1 MITLQ
6 NVSFSYSGEHGTGD
20 GVSEIDLTIK
30 DGEFIVLCGESGCG
44 KTTVT
49 RLINGLAPHF
59 YEGEMSGSVM
69 IGDVC
74 VNTEN
79 LSDIA
84 ALTGSV
90 FQNPK
95 SQFFN
100 LDTTGELVFG
110 CENLGIPR
118 EQIQQRL
125 EKTKRDLQLDN
136 LMDRDIF
143 ELSGGEKQQIAC
155 ASCYT
160 ADPRVFVLDEPSS
173 NLDKRAIQRLH
184 RMLVKIKA
192 AGKTVIIAEHRLY
205 YLMDVA
211 DRFIYMRSGK
221 IERIFTRDEMKALT
235 ESDLTALG
243 LRLTDMQ
250 SLAVLARKED
260 AARETPVK
268 CSTPK
273 TAAKDGAPITDTEL
287 SGEQPVKNNA
297 SSESQLVSKP
307 ALEALDITCGYGS
320 TRVLDIERLAL
331 PEHSI
336 VALIGDNGSGKSTF
350 AQALAGL
357 IPSNGSI
364 AVGGAYLT
372 AEERSKRSFMVM
384 QDVNR
389 QLFADSV
396 LEEVMMNTGASAADA
411 EAVLARLGILELKDR
426 HPASLSGGQKQRT
439 AIASAL
445 CAKKDLLIFDEP
457 TSGLDRRG
465 MERFGSLLRELQTSA
480 ALSLVITHDPELI
493 MSCCTHILHIENG
506 RVLAFYPLNKAGI
519 ERVSSYFLQE
529 SDENTSRK
537 RDKQSSI
544 SKILQYAGAHRRTI
558 YKAALCMT
566 LGAAAS
572 IIPYLLVYTILEQV
586 LNGSVPTLAGSGKML
601 AGILLAEIVYAVFYM
616 YGFQLSHR
624 AAYNTLENIRRFLQ
638 ENLERKPL
646 GKVREMGSGA
656 IKKLFTD
663 DIESIELLLAHMIP
677 EGIANLTVAVFALV
691 TILVIDWQL
700 ALLTC
705 VVIALGIS
713 ISGQMYRVGVEQMGS
728 YFAAAKR
735 LNNTIIEY
743 VNGMEV
749 VRVFNRQDE
758 FGERFASSVT
768 AYRDFALSWYK
779 VSFPWM
785 ALYGSLFSN
794 ILLYSLPF
802 GTLLI
807 LLGQLTLARYI
818 LAICLSF
825 GIAPLLLRCM
835 SFIGAVPQAS
845 YKIQALEKAFDS
857 CGGVNTPTLCVVTK
871 GIKPDCNHLMRT
883 THPDDCVGVVDYP
896 ELKTGTAPFSGTGH
910 DIEFRNVR
918 FAYKDLEV
926 LKDVSFTA
934 QERQMTALVGASG
947 SGKSTAAKLLVHY
960 YDVSGGEVLIGGQN
974 IREMSLEALNE
985 QIAYVSQDVFLF
997 NKSIADNIRI
1007 GKKGATDEEIIAAA
1021 KKTQADEFIRELP
1034 DGYATLAGEAGSKL
1048 SGGQRQRIAFA
1059 RAILKDAPIVIL
1071 DEATAFIDP
1080 ENEQKMNQAIFEI
1093 VRDKTVI
1100 VIAHKM
1106 KSIMNANRIIVL
1118 KDGRIAASGCHAELI
1133 KNCPEYQNLWR
1144 ISEETADWTVR
1155 GKEKKTL

>member
-1 MITLQ
+1 MINFK

-20 GVSEIDLTIK
+20 GVSGIDLTIK
-30 DGEFIVLCGESGCG
+30 DGEFVVLCGESGCG

-59 YEGEMSGSVM
+59 YEGEISGSVM

-79 LSDIA
+79 LSDVA

-192 AGKTVIIAEHRLY
+192 AGKTVVIAEHRLY

-221 IERIFTRDEMKALT
+221 IERIFTRDEMKALS

-260 AARETPVK
+260 AAREMPVK
-268 CSTPK
+268 GSTPPK
-273 TAAKDGAPITDTEL
+273 T
-287 SGEQPVKNNA
+287 QP
-297 SSESQLVSKP
+297 VSKP
-307 ALEALDITCGYGS
+307 ALEALDVTCGYGS

-411 EAVLARLGILELKDR
+411 EEVLARLGILELKDR

-465 MERFGSLLRELQTSA
+465 MERFGSLLRDLQTSA

-713 ISGQMYRVGVEQMGS
+713 VSGQMYRVGVEQMGS

-818 LAICLSF
+818 LIICLSF

-845 YKIQALEKAFDS
+845 YKIQALEKAFD
-857 CGGVNTPTLCVVTK
+857 
-871 GIKPDCNHLMRT
+871 
-883 THPDDCVGVVDYP
+883 YP

-910 DIEFRNVR
+910 SIEFRNVR

-960 YDVSGGEVLIGGQN
+960 YDVSGGGVLIGGQN

-1021 KKTQADEFIRELP
+1021 KKAQADEFIRELP

-1059 RAILKDAPIVIL
+1059 RAILKDAPIVVL

-1133 KNCPEYQNLWR
+1133 KTSPEYQNLWR

-1155 GKEKKTL
+1155 GK

>member
-1 MITLQ
+1 MIKFE

-20 GVSEIDLTIK
+20 GVYGIDLTIK

-59 YEGEMSGSVM
+59 YEGNMSGSVM

-79 LSDIA
+79 LSDTA
-84 ALTGSV
+84 ALVGSV

-110 CENLGIPR
+110 CENLGLPR
-118 EQIQQRL
+118 GQITQRL
-125 EKTKRDLQLDN
+125 EKTKSDLQLDN

-160 ADPRVFVLDEPSS
+160 ADPGVFVLDEPSS

-184 RMLVKIKA
+184 RMLAKIKA
-192 AGKTVIIAEHRLY
+192 EGKTVVIAEHRLY
-205 YLMDVA
+205 YLMDLT
-211 DRFIYMRSGK
+211 DRFIYMRGGK
-221 IERIFTRDEMKALT
+221 IERIFSRDEMKALS

-243 LRLTDMQ
+243 LRLTNMQ
-250 SLAVLARKED
+250 SLTALAQKNSNPSVSQSR
-260 AARETPVK
+260 TP
-268 CSTPK
+268 P
-273 TAAKDGAPITDTEL
+273 G
-287 SGEQPVKNNA
+287 
-297 SSESQLVSKP
+297 SKP
-307 ALEALDITCGYGS
+307 ALEVLDLTCGYGS

-364 AVGGAYLT
+364 AVGGAYMT
-372 AEERSKRSFMVM
+372 AEERSTRSFMVM

-445 CAKKDLLIFDEP
+445 CAKKDVLIFDEP

-506 RVLAFYPLNKAGI
+506 RGLAFYPLNNAGI
-519 ERVSSYFLQE
+519 ERVSAYFLQE

-537 RDKQSSI
+537 RDKQSSV
-544 SKILQYAGAHRRTI
+544 SKILHYAGAHRRTI

-566 LGAAAS
+566 IGAAAS
-572 IIPYLLVYTILEQV
+572 IVPYLLVYNILEQV

-601 AGILLAEIVYAVFYM
+601 AGILLAQIVYAVFYM

-677 EGIANLTVAVFALV
+677 EGIANLIIAVFALAV
-691 TILVIDWQL
+691 LLVIDWQL

-713 ISGQMYRVGVEQMGS
+713 VSGQMYRVGIEQMGS

-768 AYRDFALSWYK
+768 SYRDFALSWYK

-835 SFIGAVPQAS
+835 SFIGAIPQAS
-845 YKIQALEKAFDS
+845 YKIQALEKAFD
-857 CGGVNTPTLCVVTK
+857 
-871 GIKPDCNHLMRT
+871 
-883 THPDDCVGVVDYP
+883 YP
-896 ELKTGTAPFSGTGH
+896 ELKTGTAPFSGTDH
-910 DIEFRNVR
+910 SIEFRNVR

-974 IREMSLEALNE
+974 IREMSLKALNE

-1007 GKKGATDEEIIAAA
+1007 GKKGATDEEVIAAA
-1021 KKTQADEFIRELP
+1021 KKAQADDFIRELP
-1034 DGYATLAGEAGSKL
+1034 DGYATLAGEAGGKL
-1048 SGGQRQRIAFA
+1048 SGGQRQRISFA

-1080 ENEQKMNQAIFEI
+1080 ENEQKMNQAIREI

-1106 KSIMNANRIIVL
+1106 QSIMNAGNIIVL
-1118 KDGRIAASGCHAELI
+1118 KDGRIAASGRHAKLI
-1133 KNCPEYQNLWR
+1133 ETCPEYQNLRR
-1144 ISEETADWTVR
+1144 ISEETADWTVG
-1155 GKEKKTL
+1155 GKGENAL

>member
-1 MITLQ
+1 MINFK

-30 DGEFIVLCGESGCG
+30 DGEFVVLCGESGCG

-69 IGDVC
+69 IGDVR

-160 ADPRVFVLDEPSS
+160 ADPQVFVLDEPSS

-192 AGKTVIIAEHRLY
+192 AGKTVVIAEHRLY

-221 IERIFTRDEMKALT
+221 IERIFTRDEMKALS
-235 ESDLTALG
+235 EPDLTALG
-243 LRLTDMQ
+243 LRLTNMQ
-250 SLAVLARKED
+250 SLAVLAWKED

-268 CSTPK
+268 SSTPPE
-273 TAAKDGAPITDTEL
+273 T
-287 SGEQPVKNNA
+287 QP
-297 SSESQLVSKP
+297 VSKP
-307 ALEALDITCGYGS
+307 ALEALDVTCGYGS

-389 QLFADSV
+389 QLFADSI

-411 EAVLARLGILELKDR
+411 EAVLVRLGILELKDR

-558 YKAALCMT
+558 YQAALCMT

-713 ISGQMYRVGVEQMGS
+713 VSGQMYRVGVEQIGS

-794 ILLYSLPF
+794 ILLYTLPF

-818 LAICLSF
+818 LIICLSF

-845 YKIQALEKAFDS
+845 YKIQALEKAF
-857 CGGVNTPTLCVVTK
+857 
-871 GIKPDCNHLMRT
+871 
-883 THPDDCVGVVDYP
+883 DYP

-974 IREMSLEALNE
+974 IRDMSLEALNE

-1021 KKTQADEFIRELP
+1021 KKAQADEFIRELP

-1080 ENEQKMNQAIFEI
+1080 ENEQKMNQAISEI

-1118 KDGRIAASGCHAELI
+1118 KDGHIAASGCHAELI
-1133 KNCPEYQNLWR
+1133 KTCPEYQNLWR
-1144 ISEETADWTVR
+1144 ISEETADWAVR

>member
-1 MITLQ
+1 MVTLQ

-30 DGEFIVLCGESGCG
+30 DGEFVVLCGESGCG

-69 IGDVC
+69 IDDVC

-192 AGKTVIIAEHRLY
+192 AGKTVVIAEHRLY

-221 IERIFTRDEMKALT
+221 IERIFTRDEMKALS

-243 LRLTDMQ
+243 LRLTDME

-268 CSTPK
+268 SST
-273 TAAKDGAPITDTEL
+273 
-287 SGEQPVKNNA
+287 QP
-297 SSESQLVSKP
+297 ESQLVSKP
-307 ALEALDITCGYGS
+307 ALEALDVTCGYGS

-411 EAVLARLGILELKDR
+411 EAVLVRLGILELKDR

-445 CAKKDLLIFDEP
+445 CAKKDVLIFDEP

-465 MERFGSLLRELQTSA
+465 MERFGSLLRDLQTSA

-558 YKAALCMT
+558 YQAALCMT

-691 TILVIDWQL
+691 TILIIDWQL

-713 ISGQMYRVGVEQMGS
+713 VSGQMYRVGVGQMGS

-802 GTLLI
+802 GALLI

-818 LAICLSF
+818 LIICLSF

-845 YKIQALEKAFDS
+845 YKIQALEKAFD
-857 CGGVNTPTLCVVTK
+857 
-871 GIKPDCNHLMRT
+871 
-883 THPDDCVGVVDYP
+883 YP
-896 ELKTGTAPFSGTGH
+896 ELKTGTAPFPGTGH
-910 DIEFRNVR
+910 SIEFRNVR

-974 IREMSLEALNE
+974 IRDMSLEALNE
-985 QIAYVSQDVFLF
+985 QIAYVSQGVFLF

-1021 KKTQADEFIRELP
+1021 KKAQADEFIRELP

-1080 ENEQKMNQAIFEI
+1080 ENEQKMNQAISEI

-1133 KNCPEYQNLWR
+1133 KTSPEYQNLWR

-1155 GKEKKTL
+1155 KK

>member
-1 MITLQ
+1 MINFK

-20 GVSEIDLTIK
+20 GVSGIDLTIK
-30 DGEFIVLCGESGCG
+30 DGEFVVLCGESGCG

-160 ADPRVFVLDEPSS
+160 ADPQVFVLDEPSS

-184 RMLVKIKA
+184 RMLIKIKA
-192 AGKTVIIAEHRLY
+192 AGKTFVIAEHRLY

-221 IERIFTRDEMKALT
+221 IERIFTRDEMKALS

-250 SLAVLARKED
+250 SLTALARKED
-260 AARETPVK
+260 APRETPVK
-268 CSTPK
+268 GSTP
-273 TAAKDGAPITDTEL
+273 P
-287 SGEQPVKNNA
+287 
-297 SSESQLVSKP
+297 ESQPVSKP
-307 ALEALDITCGYGS
+307 ALEALDVTCGYGS

-411 EAVLARLGILELKDR
+411 EEVLARLGILELKDR

-558 YKAALCMT
+558 YQAALCMT

-572 IIPYLLVYTILEQV
+572 IVPYLLVYTILEQV

-713 ISGQMYRVGVEQMGS
+713 VSGQMYRVGVEQMGS

-818 LAICLSF
+818 LIICLSF

-845 YKIQALEKAFDS
+845 YKIQALEKAFD
-857 CGGVNTPTLCVVTK
+857 
-871 GIKPDCNHLMRT
+871 
-883 THPDDCVGVVDYP
+883 YP

-910 DIEFRNVR
+910 SIEFRNVR

-1021 KKTQADEFIRELP
+1021 KKAQADEFIRELP

-1059 RAILKDAPIVIL
+1059 RAILKDAPIVVL

-1133 KNCPEYQNLWR
+1133 KTSPEYQNLWR

-1155 GKEKKTL
+1155 GK

>member
-30 DGEFIVLCGESGCG
+30 DGEFVVLCGESGCG

-100 LDTTGELVFG
+100 LDTTGEFVFG

-192 AGKTVIIAEHRLY
+192 AGKTVVIAEHRLY

-221 IERIFTRDEMKALT
+221 IERIFTRDEMKALS

-250 SLAVLARKED
+250 SLAALARKED
-260 AARETPVK
+260 APRETPVK
-268 CSTPK
+268 GSTPPE
-273 TAAKDGAPITDTEL
+273 T
-287 SGEQPVKNNA
+287 QP
-297 SSESQLVSKP
+297 VSKP
-307 ALEALDITCGYGS
+307 ALEALDVTCGYGS

-411 EAVLARLGILELKDR
+411 EAVLTRLGILELKDR

-465 MERFGSLLRELQTSA
+465 MERFGSLLRDLQTSA

-713 ISGQMYRVGVEQMGS
+713 VSGQMYRVGVEQMGS

-818 LAICLSF
+818 LIICLSF

-845 YKIQALEKAFDS
+845 YKIQALEKAF
-857 CGGVNTPTLCVVTK
+857 
-871 GIKPDCNHLMRT
+871 
-883 THPDDCVGVVDYP
+883 DYP

-960 YDVSGGEVLIGGQN
+960 YDVSGGGVLIGGQN
-974 IREMSLEALNE
+974 IRDMSLEALNE

-1021 KKTQADEFIRELP
+1021 KKAQADEFIRELP

-1080 ENEQKMNQAIFEI
+1080 ENEQKMNQAIGEI

-1133 KNCPEYQNLWR
+1133 KACPEYQNLWR

>member
-192 AGKTVIIAEHRLY
+192 AGKTVVIAEHRLY

-221 IERIFTRDEMKALT
+221 IERIFTRDEMKALS

-243 LRLTDMQ
+243 LRLTNMQ
-250 SLAVLARKED
+250 SLAALARKED
-260 AARETPVK
+260 APRETPVK
-268 CSTPK
+268 GSTPPE
-273 TAAKDGAPITDTEL
+273 T
-287 SGEQPVKNNA
+287 QP
-297 SSESQLVSKP
+297 VSKP
-307 ALEALDITCGYGS
+307 ALEALDLTCGYGS
-320 TRVLDIERLAL
+320 THVLDIERLAL

-389 QLFADSV
+389 QLFADSI

-465 MERFGSLLRELQTSA
+465 MERFGSLLRDLQTSA

-566 LGAAAS
+566 LGAVAS

-601 AGILLAEIVYAVFYM
+601 AGILFAEIVYAVFYM

-646 GKVREMGSGA
+646 GKVREMGSGAIKVREMGSGA

-713 ISGQMYRVGVEQMGS
+713 VSGQMYRVGVEQMGS

-818 LAICLSF
+818 LIICLSF

-845 YKIQALEKAFDS
+845 YKIQALEKAFD
-857 CGGVNTPTLCVVTK
+857 
-871 GIKPDCNHLMRT
+871 
-883 THPDDCVGVVDYP
+883 YP

-910 DIEFRNVR
+910 NIEFRNVR

-1021 KKTQADEFIRELP
+1021 KKAQADEFIRELP

-1080 ENEQKMNQAIFEI
+1080 ENEQKMNQAISEI

-1118 KDGRIAASGCHAELI
+1118 KGGRIAASGCHAELI
-1133 KNCPEYQNLWR
+1133 KTSLEYQNLWR

-1155 GKEKKTL
+1155 GK

>member
-1 MITLQ
+1 MINFK

-30 DGEFIVLCGESGCG
+30 DGEFVVLCGESGCG

-192 AGKTVIIAEHRLY
+192 AGKTVVIAEHRLY

-221 IERIFTRDEMKALT
+221 IERIFTRDQMKALS

-250 SLAVLARKED
+250 SLAALARKED
-260 AARETPVK
+260 AAQETPVK
-268 CSTPK
+268 SSTPK
-273 TAAKDGAPITDTEL
+273 TAAKDGAPITDTEQ
-287 SGEQPVKNNA
+287 SGEQPVKSIA
-297 SSESQLVSKP
+297 PLESQLVSKP
-307 ALEALDITCGYGS
+307 ALEALDVTCGYGS

-465 MERFGSLLRELQTSA
+465 MERFGSLLRDLQTSA

-544 SKILQYAGAHRRTI
+544 SKILQYARAHRRTI
-558 YKAALCMT
+558 YQAALCMT

-700 ALLTC
+700 VLLTC

-713 ISGQMYRVGVEQMGS
+713 VSGQMYRVGVEQMGS

-818 LAICLSF
+818 LIICLSF

-845 YKIQALEKAFDS
+845 YKIQALEKAF
-857 CGGVNTPTLCVVTK
+857 
-871 GIKPDCNHLMRT
+871 
-883 THPDDCVGVVDYP
+883 DYP

-1021 KKTQADEFIRELP
+1021 KKAQADEFIRELP
-1034 DGYATLAGEAGSKL
+1034 DEYATLAGEAGSKL

-1059 RAILKDAPIVIL
+1059 RAILKDAPIVVL

-1106 KSIMNANRIIVL
+1106 KSIMSADRIIVL

-1133 KNCPEYQNLWR
+1133 KACPEYQNLWR

-1155 GKEKKTL
+1155 GK

>member
-6 NVSFSYSGEHGTGD
+6 NVSFSYRGEHGTGD
-20 GVSEIDLTIK
+20 GVYGIDLTIK

-44 KTTVT
+44 KTTLT

-59 YEGEMSGSVM
+59 YEGDMSGSVM
-69 IGDVC
+69 IGDRC
-74 VNTEN
+74 INTEG
-79 LSDIA
+79 LSDTA
-84 ALTGSV
+84 ALVGSV

-110 CENLGIPR
+110 CENLGLPR
-118 EQIQQRL
+118 EQIKQRL
-125 EKTKRDLQLDN
+125 EKTKSDLQLDN

-160 ADPRVFVLDEPSS
+160 ADPGVFVLDEPSS

-184 RMLVKIKA
+184 RMLIKIKA
-192 AGKTVIIAEHRLY
+192 EGKTVVIAEHRLY
-205 YLMDVA
+205 YLMDLA
-211 DRFIYMRSGK
+211 DRFIYMRGGK
-221 IERIFTRDEMKALT
+221 IERIFSRDEMKALS

-243 LRLTDMQ
+243 LRLTDMKTLS
-250 SLAVLARKED
+250 SLVKKNNTPQGED
-260 AARETPVK
+260 AAEEGL
-268 CSTPK
+268 
-273 TAAKDGAPITDTEL
+273 AKNSNP
-287 SGEQPVKNNA
+287 SVSQPG
-297 SSESQLVSKP
+297 SKP
-307 ALEALDITCGYGS
+307 ALEALDLTCGYGS

-364 AVGGAYLT
+364 AVGGAYMT
-372 AEERSKRSFMVM
+372 AEERSTRSFMVM

-411 EAVLARLGILELKDR
+411 ESVLERLGILELKDR

-445 CAKKDLLIFDEP
+445 CAKKDVLIFDEP

-465 MERFGSLLRELQTSA
+465 MERFGFLLRELQTSA

-519 ERVSSYFLQE
+519 ERVSVYFLQA

-544 SKILQYAGAHRRTI
+544 SKILHYAGAHRRTI

-566 LGAAAS
+566 IGAAAS
-572 IIPYLLVYTILEQV
+572 IVPYLLVYNILEQV

-601 AGILLAEIVYAVFYM
+601 ASILLAQIVYAVFYM

-677 EGIANLTVAVFALV
+677 EGIANLIIAMFALAV
-691 TILVIDWQL
+691 LLVIDWQL

-713 ISGQMYRVGVEQMGS
+713 VSGQMYRVGIEQMGS

-768 AYRDFALSWYK
+768 SYRDFALSWYK

-807 LLGQLTLARYI
+807 LLGQLSLARYI

-835 SFIGAVPQAS
+835 SFIGAIPQAS
-845 YKIQALEKAFDS
+845 YKIQALEKTF
-857 CGGVNTPTLCVVTK
+857 
-871 GIKPDCNHLMRT
+871 
-883 THPDDCVGVVDYP
+883 DYP

-910 DIEFRNVR
+910 GIEFRNVR

-934 QERQMTALVGASG
+934 QERKMTALVGASG

-1007 GKKGATDEEIIAAA
+1007 GKKEATDEEVIAAA
-1021 KKTQADEFIRELP
+1021 KKAQADDFIRELP
-1034 DGYATLAGEAGSKL
+1034 DGYATLAGEAGGKL
-1048 SGGQRQRIAFA
+1048 SGGQRQRISFA
-1059 RAILKDAPIVIL
+1059 RAILKDAPVVIL

-1080 ENEQKMNQAIFEI
+1080 ENEQKMNQAIREI
-1093 VRDKTVI
+1093 VRDKTLI

-1106 KSIMNANRIIVL
+1106 QSIMNADNIIVL
-1118 KDGRIAASGCHAELI
+1118 NDGRIAASGRHEELI
-1133 KNCPEYQNLWR
+1133 ETCPEYQNLWR

-1155 GKEKKTL
+1155 TKEGNSL

>member
-1 MITLQ
+1 MINFK

-30 DGEFIVLCGESGCG
+30 DGEFVVLCGESGCG

-192 AGKTVIIAEHRLY
+192 AGKTVVIAEHRLY
-205 YLMDVA
+205 YLMDTA

-221 IERIFTRDEMKALT
+221 IERIFTRDEMKALS

-250 SLAVLARKED
+250 SLAALARKED
-260 AARETPVK
+260 TAQETPVK
-268 CSTPK
+268 SST
-273 TAAKDGAPITDTEL
+273 
-287 SGEQPVKNNA
+287 QP
-297 SSESQLVSKP
+297 ESQSVSKP
-307 ALEALDITCGYGS
+307 ALEALDVTCGYGS

-445 CAKKDLLIFDEP
+445 CAKKDVLIFDEP

-465 MERFGSLLRELQTSA
+465 MERFGSLLRDLQTSA

-713 ISGQMYRVGVEQMGS
+713 VSGQMYRVGVEQMGS

-818 LAICLSF
+818 LIICLSF

-835 SFIGAVPQAS
+835 SFIGAIPQAS
-845 YKIQALEKAFDS
+845 YKIQALEKAF
-857 CGGVNTPTLCVVTK
+857 
-871 GIKPDCNHLMRT
+871 
-883 THPDDCVGVVDYP
+883 DYP

-1021 KKTQADEFIRELP
+1021 KKAQADEFIRELP

-1080 ENEQKMNQAIFEI
+1080 ENEQKMNQAIGEI

-1133 KNCPEYQNLWR
+1133 KTCSEYQNLWR

>member
-1 MITLQ
+1 MINFK

-20 GVSEIDLTIK
+20 GVSGIDLTIK
-30 DGEFIVLCGESGCG
+30 DGEFVVLCGESGCG

-160 ADPRVFVLDEPSS
+160 ADPQVFVLDEPSS

-192 AGKTVIIAEHRLY
+192 AGKTVVIAEHRLY

-221 IERIFTRDEMKALT
+221 IERIFTRDEMKALS

-250 SLAVLARKED
+250 SLAVLVRKED
-260 AARETPVK
+260 ATRETPVK
-268 CSTPK
+268 SSTPPK
-273 TAAKDGAPITDTEL
+273 T
-287 SGEQPVKNNA
+287 QP
-297 SSESQLVSKP
+297 VSKP
-307 ALEALDITCGYGS
+307 ALEALDVTCGYGS

-331 PEHSI
+331 PEHSV

-350 AQALAGL
+350 AQALAGV

-465 MERFGSLLRELQTSA
+465 MERFGSLLRDLQTSA

-519 ERVSSYFLQE
+519 ERVSSYFLQK

-558 YKAALCMT
+558 YQAALCMT

-713 ISGQMYRVGVEQMGS
+713 VSGQMYRVGVEQMGS

-818 LAICLSF
+818 LIICLSF

-845 YKIQALEKAFDS
+845 YKIQALEKAFD
-857 CGGVNTPTLCVVTK
+857 
-871 GIKPDCNHLMRT
+871 
-883 THPDDCVGVVDYP
+883 YP
-896 ELKTGTAPFSGTGH
+896 ELKTGMVPFSGTGH
-910 DIEFRNVR
+910 NIEFRNVR

-974 IREMSLEALNE
+974 IREMSLEALNK

-1021 KKTQADEFIRELP
+1021 KKAQADEFIRELP

-1080 ENEQKMNQAIFEI
+1080 ENEQKMNQAIGEI

-1118 KDGRIAASGCHAELI
+1118 KDGHIAASGCHAELI
-1133 KNCPEYQNLWR
+1133 KTCPEYQNLWR

-1155 GKEKKTL
+1155 KK

>member
-1 MITLQ
+1 MINFK

-160 ADPRVFVLDEPSS
+160 ADPQVFVLDEPSS

-192 AGKTVIIAEHRLY
+192 EGKTVIIAEHRLY

-221 IERIFTRDEMKALT
+221 IERIFTRDEMKVLS

-243 LRLTDMQ
+243 LRLTNMQ

-260 AARETPVK
+260 AAQETPVK
-268 CSTPK
+268 SSTPK

-297 SSESQLVSKP
+297 SPESQLVSKP
-307 ALEALDITCGYGS
+307 ALEALDVTCGYGS
-320 TRVLDIERLAL
+320 TRVLDIERLVL

-445 CAKKDLLIFDEP
+445 CAKKDVLIFDEP

-465 MERFGSLLRELQTSA
+465 MERFGSLLRDLQTSA

-558 YKAALCMT
+558 YQAALCMT

-586 LNGSVPTLAGSGKML
+586 LNGLVPTVSGSGKML
-601 AGILLAEIVYAVFYM
+601 AGILLAEIVYAVLYM

-646 GKVREMGSGA
+646 GKVREMGSGV

-691 TILVIDWQL
+691 FLLVIDWQL
-700 ALLTC
+700 ALVTC

-713 ISGQMYRVGVEQMGS
+713 VSGQMYRVGIDQMGS

-825 GIAPLLLRCM
+825 GIAPLLLRCI

-845 YKIQALEKAFDS
+845 YKIQALEKA
-857 CGGVNTPTLCVVTK
+857 L
-871 GIKPDCNHLMRT
+871 
-883 THPDDCVGVVDYP
+883 DYP

-974 IREMSLEALNE
+974 IRDMSLEALNE

-997 NKSIADNIRI
+997 NKTIADNIRI

-1021 KKTQADEFIRELP
+1021 KKAQADEFIRELP

-1080 ENEQKMNQAIFEI
+1080 ENEQKMNQAISEI

-1106 KSIMNANRIIVL
+1106 KSIMNADRIIVL

-1133 KNCPEYQNLWR
+1133 KTCPEYQNLWR
-1144 ISEETADWTVR
+1144 ISEETTDWTVR
-1155 GKEKKTL
+1155 GKEGRPL

>member
-1 MITLQ
+1 MINFK

-30 DGEFIVLCGESGCG
+30 DGEFVVLCGESGCG

-59 YEGEMSGSVM
+59 YEGGMSGSVM

-100 LDTTGELVFG
+100 LDTTGEFVFG

-136 LMDRDIF
+136 LIDRDIF

-160 ADPRVFVLDEPSS
+160 ADPQVFVLDEPSS

-192 AGKTVIIAEHRLY
+192 AGKTVVIAEHRLY

-221 IERIFTRDEMKALT
+221 IERIFTRDEIKALS

-243 LRLTDMQ
+243 LRLTNME

-260 AARETPVK
+260 AAQETPVK
-268 CSTPK
+268 GSTPK

-297 SSESQLVSKP
+297 SSESQLVLKP
-307 ALEALDITCGYGS
+307 ALEALDVTCGYGS

-445 CAKKDLLIFDEP
+445 CAKKDVLIFDEP

-465 MERFGSLLRELQTSA
+465 MERFGSLLRDLQTSA

-544 SKILQYAGAHRRTI
+544 SKILQYAGTHRRTI
-558 YKAALCMT
+558 YQAALCMT

-586 LNGSVPTLAGSGKML
+586 LNGLVPTLAGSGKML

-713 ISGQMYRVGVEQMGS
+713 VSGQMYRVGVEQMGS

-818 LAICLSF
+818 LIICLSF

-845 YKIQALEKAFDS
+845 YKIQALEKAFD
-857 CGGVNTPTLCVVTK
+857 
-871 GIKPDCNHLMRT
+871 
-883 THPDDCVGVVDYP
+883 YP

-910 DIEFRNVR
+910 NIEFRDVR

-974 IREMSLEALNE
+974 IRDMSLEALNE

-1021 KKTQADEFIRELP
+1021 KKAQADEFIRELP

-1080 ENEQKMNQAIFEI
+1080 ENEQKMNQAIGEI

-1106 KSIMNANRIIVL
+1106 KSIMSANRIIVL
-1118 KDGRIAASGCHAELI
+1118 KDGRIAASDCHAELI
-1133 KNCPEYQNLWR
+1133 KTSPEYQNLWR

-1155 GKEKKTL
+1155 GK

>member
-1 MITLQ
+1 MINFK

-30 DGEFIVLCGESGCG
+30 DGEFVVLCGESGCG

-192 AGKTVIIAEHRLY
+192 AGKTVVIAEHRLY

-221 IERIFTRDEMKALT
+221 IERIFTRDEMKALS
-235 ESDLTALG
+235 EPDLTALG
-243 LRLTDMQ
+243 LRLTNMQ
-250 SLAVLARKED
+250 SLAVLARKEN

-268 CSTPK
+268 GSTPPE
-273 TAAKDGAPITDTEL
+273 T
-287 SGEQPVKNNA
+287 QP
-297 SSESQLVSKP
+297 VSKP
-307 ALEALDITCGYGS
+307 ALEALDVTCGYGS

-465 MERFGSLLRELQTSA
+465 MERFGSLLRDLQTSA

-713 ISGQMYRVGVEQMGS
+713 VSGQMYRVGVEQMGS

-818 LAICLSF
+818 LIICLSF

-845 YKIQALEKAFDS
+845 YKIQALEKAFD
-857 CGGVNTPTLCVVTK
+857 
-871 GIKPDCNHLMRT
+871 
-883 THPDDCVGVVDYP
+883 YP
-896 ELKTGTAPFSGTGH
+896 ELKTGTAPFSGMGH

-960 YDVSGGEVLIGGQN
+960 YDVSGGGVLIGGQN

-1021 KKTQADEFIRELP
+1021 KKAQADEFIRELP

-1080 ENEQKMNQAIFEI
+1080 ENEQKMNQAISEI

-1133 KNCPEYQNLWR
+1133 KICPEYQNLWR

>member
-1 MITLQ
+1 MINFK

-30 DGEFIVLCGESGCG
+30 DGEFVVLCGESGCG

-59 YEGEMSGSVM
+59 YEGEISGSVM

-118 EQIQQRL
+118 ELIQQRL

-160 ADPRVFVLDEPSS
+160 ADPQVFVLDEPSS

-192 AGKTVIIAEHRLY
+192 AGKTVVIAEHRLY

-221 IERIFTRDEMKALT
+221 IERIFTRDEMKALS

-260 AARETPVK
+260 AARETSVK
-268 CSTPK
+268 SSTPPE
-273 TAAKDGAPITDTEL
+273 T
-287 SGEQPVKNNA
+287 QP
-297 SSESQLVSKP
+297 VSKP
-307 ALEALDITCGYGS
+307 ALEALDVTCGYGS

-331 PEHSI
+331 PERSI

-445 CAKKDLLIFDEP
+445 CAKKDVLIFDEP

-465 MERFGSLLRELQTSA
+465 MERFGSLLRDLQTSA

-713 ISGQMYRVGVEQMGS
+713 VSGQMYRVGVEQMGS

-818 LAICLSF
+818 LIICLSF

-845 YKIQALEKAFDS
+845 YKIQALEKAFD
-857 CGGVNTPTLCVVTK
+857 
-871 GIKPDCNHLMRT
+871 
-883 THPDDCVGVVDYP
+883 YP

-910 DIEFRNVR
+910 SIEFRNVR

-974 IREMSLEALNE
+974 IRDMSLEALNE

-997 NKSIADNIRI
+997 NKSMADNIRI

-1021 KKTQADEFIRELP
+1021 KKAQADEFIRELP

-1080 ENEQKMNQAIFEI
+1080 ENEQKMNQAIGEI

-1106 KSIMNANRIIVL
+1106 KSIMNANRIILL

-1133 KNCPEYQNLWR
+1133 KTSPEYQNLWR

-1155 GKEKKTL
+1155 GK

>member
-1 MITLQ
+1 MINFK

-30 DGEFIVLCGESGCG
+30 DGEFVVLCGESGCG

-160 ADPRVFVLDEPSS
+160 ADPGVFALDEPSS
-173 NLDKRAIQRLH
+173 NLDKQAIQRLH

-192 AGKTVIIAEHRLY
+192 AGKTVVIAEHRLY

-221 IERIFTRDEMKALT
+221 VERIFTRDEMKALS

-250 SLAVLARKED
+250 FLAALARKED
-260 AARETPVK
+260 AAQETPVK
-268 CSTPK
+268 SSTSPE
-273 TAAKDGAPITDTEL
+273 T
-287 SGEQPVKNNA
+287 QP
-297 SSESQLVSKP
+297 VSKP
-307 ALEALDITCGYGS
+307 ALEALDVTCGYGS

-457 TSGLDRRG
+457 TSGLDRLG
-465 MERFGSLLRELQTSA
+465 MERFGSLLRDLQTSA

-558 YKAALCMT
+558 YQAALCMT

-586 LNGSVPTLAGSGKML
+586 LNGSVPTLAGSGKRL
-601 AGILLAEIVYAVFYM
+601 AGILFAEIVYAVFYM

-646 GKVREMGSGA
+646 GKVREMGSGV

-713 ISGQMYRVGVEQMGS
+713 VSGQMYRVGVEQMGS

-768 AYRDFALSWYK
+768 TYRDFALSWYK

-818 LAICLSF
+818 LIICLSF

-845 YKIQALEKAFDS
+845 YKIQALEKAFD
-857 CGGVNTPTLCVVTK
+857 
-871 GIKPDCNHLMRT
+871 
-883 THPDDCVGVVDYP
+883 YP

-910 DIEFRNVR
+910 DIEFRDVR

-934 QERQMTALVGASG
+934 KERQMTALVGASG

-960 YDVSGGEVLIGGQN
+960 YDVSGGGVLIGGQN
-974 IREMSLEALNE
+974 IREMSLETLNE

-1021 KKTQADEFIRELP
+1021 KKAQADEFIRELP
-1034 DGYATLAGEAGSKL
+1034 DGYATFAGEAGSKL

-1080 ENEQKMNQAIFEI
+1080 ENEQKMNQAISEI

-1133 KNCPEYQNLWR
+1133 KTCPEYQNLWR

-1155 GKEKKTL
+1155 GK

>member
-1 MITLQ
+1 MINFK

-30 DGEFIVLCGESGCG
+30 DGEFVVLCGESGCG

-59 YEGEMSGSVM
+59 YEGGMSGSVM

-160 ADPRVFVLDEPSS
+160 ADPQVFVLDEPSS

-192 AGKTVIIAEHRLY
+192 AGKTVVIAEHRLY

-221 IERIFTRDEMKALT
+221 IERIFTRDEMKALS

-243 LRLTDMQ
+243 LRLTNME

-260 AARETPVK
+260 AAQKTPVK
-268 CSTPK
+268 SSTPK

-297 SSESQLVSKP
+297 SPESQLVSKP
-307 ALEALDITCGYGS
+307 ALEALDVTCGYGS
-320 TRVLDIERLAL
+320 TRVLDIERLVL

-396 LEEVMMNTGASAADA
+396 LEEVMMNPGASAADA

-465 MERFGSLLRELQTSA
+465 MERFGSLLRDLQTSA

-638 ENLERKPL
+638 ENLERKLL

-713 ISGQMYRVGVEQMGS
+713 VSGQMYRVGVEQMGS

-818 LAICLSF
+818 LIICLSF

-845 YKIQALEKAFDS
+845 YKIQALEKAFD
-857 CGGVNTPTLCVVTK
+857 
-871 GIKPDCNHLMRT
+871 
-883 THPDDCVGVVDYP
+883 YP
-896 ELKTGTAPFSGTGH
+896 ELKTGMAPFSGMGH

-926 LKDVSFTA
+926 LKNVSFTA

-974 IREMSLEALNE
+974 IRDMSLEALNE

-1021 KKTQADEFIRELP
+1021 KKAQADEFIRELP

-1080 ENEQKMNQAIFEI
+1080 ENEQKMNQAIREI

-1106 KSIMNANRIIVL
+1106 QSIMNADRIIVL

-1133 KNCPEYQNLWR
+1133 KACPEYRHLWR

-1155 GKEKKTL
+1155 GKEGRPL

>member
-1 MITLQ
+1 MINFK

-30 DGEFIVLCGESGCG
+30 DGEFVVLCGESGCG

-59 YEGEMSGSVM
+59 YEGGMSGSVM

-160 ADPRVFVLDEPSS
+160 ADPQVFVLDEPSS

-192 AGKTVIIAEHRLY
+192 AGKTVVIAEHRLY

-221 IERIFTRDEMKALT
+221 IERIFTRDEMKVLS

-243 LRLTDMQ
+243 LRLTNMQ
-250 SLAVLARKED
+250 SLAALVRKED

-268 CSTPK
+268 SST
-273 TAAKDGAPITDTEL
+273 
-287 SGEQPVKNNA
+287 QP
-297 SSESQLVSKP
+297 ESQLVSKP
-307 ALEALDITCGYGS
+307 ALEALDVTCGYGS
-320 TRVLDIERLAL
+320 THVLDIERLVL

-465 MERFGSLLRELQTSA
+465 MERFGSLLRDLQTSA
-480 ALSLVITHDPELI
+480 AISLVITHDPELI

-544 SKILQYAGAHRRTI
+544 SKILQYAGVHRRTI
-558 YKAALCMT
+558 YQAALCMT

-713 ISGQMYRVGVEQMGS
+713 VSGQMYRVGVEQMGS

-818 LAICLSF
+818 LIICLSF

-845 YKIQALEKAFDS
+845 YKIQALEKAFD
-857 CGGVNTPTLCVVTK
+857 
-871 GIKPDCNHLMRT
+871 
-883 THPDDCVGVVDYP
+883 YP
-896 ELKTGTAPFSGTGH
+896 ELKTGTAPFSGMGH

-960 YDVSGGEVLIGGQN
+960 YDVSGGGVLIGGQN
-974 IREMSLEALNE
+974 IRDMSLEALNE

-1021 KKTQADEFIRELP
+1021 KKAQADEFIRELP

-1080 ENEQKMNQAIFEI
+1080 ENEQKMNQAISEI

-1106 KSIMNANRIIVL
+1106 KSIMSANRIIVL

-1133 KNCPEYQNLWR
+1133 KTSPEYQNLWR

-1155 GKEKKTL
+1155 GK

>member
-30 DGEFIVLCGESGCG
+30 DGEFVVLCGESGCG

-118 EQIQQRL
+118 EQIKQRL

-160 ADPRVFVLDEPSS
+160 ADPEVFVLDEPSS

-192 AGKTVIIAEHRLY
+192 AGKTVVIAEHRLY
-205 YLMDVA
+205 YMMDLA

-221 IERIFTRDEMKALT
+221 IERIFTRDEMKALS

-250 SLAVLARKED
+250 SLAALARKED

-268 CSTPK
+268 GSTPPE
-273 TAAKDGAPITDTEL
+273 T
-287 SGEQPVKNNA
+287 QP
-297 SSESQLVSKP
+297 VSKP
-307 ALEALDITCGYGS
+307 ALEALDVTCGYGS

-465 MERFGSLLRELQTSA
+465 MERFGSLLRDLQTSA

-558 YKAALCMT
+558 YQAALCMT

-713 ISGQMYRVGVEQMGS
+713 VSGQMYRVGVEQMGS

-818 LAICLSF
+818 LTICLSF

-845 YKIQALEKAFDS
+845 YKIQALEKAFD
-857 CGGVNTPTLCVVTK
+857 
-871 GIKPDCNHLMRT
+871 
-883 THPDDCVGVVDYP
+883 YP

-910 DIEFRNVR
+910 SIEFRNVR

-1021 KKTQADEFIRELP
+1021 KKAQADEFIRELP

-1059 RAILKDAPIVIL
+1059 RAILKDAPIVVL

-1106 KSIMNANRIIVL
+1106 KSIMSADRIIVL

-1133 KNCPEYQNLWR
+1133 KACPEYQNLWR

>member
-1 MITLQ
+1 MVTLQ

-30 DGEFIVLCGESGCG
+30 DGEFVVLCGESGCG

-59 YEGEMSGSVM
+59 YEGEISGSVM

-79 LSDIA
+79 LSDVA

-192 AGKTVIIAEHRLY
+192 AGKTVVIAEHRLY

-221 IERIFTRDEMKALT
+221 IERIFTRDEMKVLS

-243 LRLTDMQ
+243 LRLTNMQ

-260 AARETPVK
+260 AAQETPVK
-268 CSTPK
+268 GST
-273 TAAKDGAPITDTEL
+273 
-287 SGEQPVKNNA
+287 QP
-297 SSESQLVSKP
+297 ESQSVSKP
-307 ALEALDITCGYGS
+307 ALEALDVTCGYGS

-465 MERFGSLLRELQTSA
+465 MERFGSLLRDLQTSA

-506 RVLAFYPLNKAGI
+506 RVLAFHPLNKAGI

-544 SKILQYAGAHRRTI
+544 SKILQYAETHRRTI
-558 YKAALCMT
+558 YQAALCMT

-713 ISGQMYRVGVEQMGS
+713 VSGQMYRVGVEQMGS

-818 LAICLSF
+818 LTICLSF

-845 YKIQALEKAFDS
+845 YKIQALEKAFDYS
-857 CGGVNTPTLCVVTK
+857 
-871 GIKPDCNHLMRT
+871 
-883 THPDDCVGVVDYP
+883 
-896 ELKTGTAPFSGTGH
+896 ELKTGTAPFSGTGYN
-910 DIEFRNVR
+910 IEFRNVR

-960 YDVSGGEVLIGGQN
+960 YDVSGGEVLIGRQN

-1021 KKTQADEFIRELP
+1021 KKAQADEFIRELP

-1080 ENEQKMNQAIFEI
+1080 ENEQKMNQAISEI

-1133 KNCPEYQNLWR
+1133 KTCPEYQNLWR

-1155 GKEKKTL
+1155 GK

>member
-221 IERIFTRDEMKALT
+221 IERIFTRDEMKALS

-243 LRLTDMQ
+243 LRLTNMQ

-260 AARETPVK
+260 AARETSVK
-268 CSTPK
+268 SSTPPE
-273 TAAKDGAPITDTEL
+273 T
-287 SGEQPVKNNA
+287 QP
-297 SSESQLVSKP
+297 VSKP
-307 ALEALDITCGYGS
+307 ALEALDVTCGYGS

-445 CAKKDLLIFDEP
+445 CAKKDVLIFDEP

-465 MERFGSLLRELQTSA
+465 MERFGSLLRDLQTSA

-537 RDKQSSI
+537 RDKQNAI

-558 YKAALCMT
+558 YQAALCMT

-713 ISGQMYRVGVEQMGS
+713 VSGQMYRVGVEQMGS

-818 LAICLSF
+818 LTICLSF

-845 YKIQALEKAFDS
+845 YKIQALEKAF
-857 CGGVNTPTLCVVTK
+857 
-871 GIKPDCNHLMRT
+871 H
-883 THPDDCVGVVDYP
+883 YP

-910 DIEFRNVR
+910 SIEFRNVR

-974 IREMSLEALNE
+974 IRDMSLEALNE

-1021 KKTQADEFIRELP
+1021 KKAQADEFIRELP

-1080 ENEQKMNQAIFEI
+1080 ENEQKMNQAISEI

-1106 KSIMNANRIIVL
+1106 KSIMNADRIIVL

-1133 KNCPEYQNLWR
+1133 KACPEYQNLWR

-1155 GKEKKTL
+1155 KK

>member
-1 MITLQ
+1 MINFK

-30 DGEFIVLCGESGCG
+30 DGEFVVLCGESGCG

-192 AGKTVIIAEHRLY
+192 AGKTVVIAEHRLY
-205 YLMDVA
+205 YLMDVV
-211 DRFIYMRSGK
+211 DRFIYMRGGR
-221 IERIFTRDEMKALT
+221 IERIFTRDEMKALS
-235 ESDLTALG
+235 ESDLTTLG

-250 SLAVLARKED
+250 FLAALARKED
-260 AARETPVK
+260 AAQETLVK
-268 CSTPK
+268 SSTLPE
-273 TAAKDGAPITDTEL
+273 T
-287 SGEQPVKNNA
+287 QP
-297 SSESQLVSKP
+297 VSKP
-307 ALEALDITCGYGS
+307 ALEALDVTCGYGS

-465 MERFGSLLRELQTSA
+465 MERFGSLLRDLQTSA

-558 YKAALCMT
+558 YQAALCMT

-586 LNGSVPTLAGSGKML
+586 LNGSVPILAGSRKIL

-691 TILVIDWQL
+691 TIFVIDWQL

-713 ISGQMYRVGVEQMGS
+713 VSGQMYRVGVEQMGS

-818 LAICLSF
+818 LIICLSF

-845 YKIQALEKAFDS
+845 YKIQALEKAFD
-857 CGGVNTPTLCVVTK
+857 
-871 GIKPDCNHLMRT
+871 
-883 THPDDCVGVVDYP
+883 YP

-910 DIEFRNVR
+910 SIEFRNVR

-960 YDVSGGEVLIGGQN
+960 YDVSGGGVLIGGQN

-1021 KKTQADEFIRELP
+1021 KKAQADEFIRELP

-1048 SGGQRQRIAFA
+1048 SGGQRQRVAFA
-1059 RAILKDAPIVIL
+1059 RSILKDAPIVIL

-1080 ENEQKMNQAIFEI
+1080 ENEQKMNQAISEI

-1133 KNCPEYQNLWR
+1133 KTCSEYQNLWR

>member
-1 MITLQ
+1 MI
-6 NVSFSYSGEHGTGD
+6 NFKNISFSYSGEHGTGD

-30 DGEFIVLCGESGCG
+30 DGEFVVLCGESGCG

-100 LDTTGELVFG
+100 LDTTGEFVFG

-192 AGKTVIIAEHRLY
+192 AGKTVVIAEHRLY

-307 ALEALDITCGYGS
+307 ALEALDVTCGYGS

-537 RDKQSSI
+537 RDKQSAI

-601 AGILLAEIVYAVFYM
+601 AGILFAEIVYAVFYM

-638 ENLERKPL
+638 ENLEHKPL

-691 TILVIDWQL
+691 TILIIDWQL

-713 ISGQMYRVGVEQMGS
+713 VSGQMYRVGVEQMGS

-818 LAICLSF
+818 LTICLSF

-845 YKIQALEKAFDS
+845 YKIQALEKAFDYS
-857 CGGVNTPTLCVVTK
+857 
-871 GIKPDCNHLMRT
+871 
-883 THPDDCVGVVDYP
+883 
-896 ELKTGTAPFSGTGH
+896 ELKTGTAPFSGMGH

-926 LKDVSFTA
+926 LKDVSFMV

-974 IREMSLEALNE
+974 IRDMSLEALNE

-1021 KKTQADEFIRELP
+1021 KKAQADEFIHELP

-1080 ENEQKMNQAIFEI
+1080 ENEQKMNQAISEI
-1093 VRDKTVI
+1093 VRDKTII

-1133 KNCPEYQNLWR
+1133 KTCPEYQNLWR

>member
-1 MITLQ
+1 MINFK

-30 DGEFIVLCGESGCG
+30 DGEFVVLCGESGCG

-59 YEGEMSGSVM
+59 YEGEISGSVM

-160 ADPRVFVLDEPSS
+160 ADPQVFVLDEPSS

-192 AGKTVIIAEHRLY
+192 AGKTVVIAEHRLY

-221 IERIFTRDEMKALT
+221 IERIFTRDEMKALS

-260 AARETPVK
+260 AARETSVK
-268 CSTPK
+268 SSTPPE
-273 TAAKDGAPITDTEL
+273 T
-287 SGEQPVKNNA
+287 QP
-297 SSESQLVSKP
+297 VSKP
-307 ALEALDITCGYGS
+307 ALEALDVTCGYGS

-331 PEHSI
+331 PERSI

-445 CAKKDLLIFDEP
+445 CAKKDVLIFDEP

-465 MERFGSLLRELQTSA
+465 MERFGSLLRDLQTSA

-713 ISGQMYRVGVEQMGS
+713 VSGQMYRVGVEQMGS

-818 LAICLSF
+818 LIICLSF

-845 YKIQALEKAFDS
+845 YKIQALEKAFD
-857 CGGVNTPTLCVVTK
+857 
-871 GIKPDCNHLMRT
+871 
-883 THPDDCVGVVDYP
+883 YP

-910 DIEFRNVR
+910 SIEFRNVR

-974 IREMSLEALNE
+974 IRDMSLEALNE

-1021 KKTQADEFIRELP
+1021 KKAQADEFIRELP

-1080 ENEQKMNQAIFEI
+1080 ENEQKMNQAIGEI

-1106 KSIMNANRIIVL
+1106 KSIMNANRIILL

-1133 KNCPEYQNLWR
+1133 KTSPEYQNLWR

-1155 GKEKKTL
+1155 GK

>member
-1 MITLQ
+1 MINFK

-30 DGEFIVLCGESGCG
+30 DGEFVVLCGESGCG

-192 AGKTVIIAEHRLY
+192 AGKTVVIAEHRLY

-221 IERIFTRDEMKALT
+221 IERIFTRDEMKALS

-307 ALEALDITCGYGS
+307 ALEALDVTCGYGS

-713 ISGQMYRVGVEQMGS
+713 VSGQMYRVGVEQMGS

-818 LAICLSF
+818 LIICLSF

-845 YKIQALEKAFDS
+845 YKIQALEKAFD
-857 CGGVNTPTLCVVTK
+857 
-871 GIKPDCNHLMRT
+871 
-883 THPDDCVGVVDYP
+883 YP

-910 DIEFRNVR
+910 SIDFRNVR

-974 IREMSLEALNE
+974 IRDMSLEALNE

-1021 KKTQADEFIRELP
+1021 KKAQADEFIRELP

-1080 ENEQKMNQAIFEI
+1080 ENEQKMNQAISEI

>member
-1 MITLQ
+1 MINFE
-6 NVSFSYSGEHGTGD
+6 NVFFSYNGEHGTGD
-20 GVSEIDLTIK
+20 GVSGINLTIK
-30 DGEFIVLCGESGCG
+30 DGECIVLCGESGCG

-118 EQIQQRL
+118 EEIKQRL

-160 ADPRVFVLDEPSS
+160 SDPEVFVLDEPSS

-184 RMLVKIKA
+184 RMLVKMKA
-192 AGKTVIIAEHRLY
+192 AGKTVVIAEHRLY
-205 YLMDVA
+205 YLMDMA

-221 IERIFTRDEMKALT
+221 IERIFTRDQMKALS

-250 SLAVLARKED
+250 SLAVLAQKQA
-260 AARETPVK
+260 AARATPGK
-268 CSTPK
+268 SSAPIEEGERPEEQ
-273 TAAKDGAPITDTEL
+273 AAK
-287 SGEQPVKNNA
+287 NA
-297 SSESQLVSKP
+297 EPFASPPVSKP
-307 ALEALDITCGYGS
+307 ALEALDVTCGYGS

-350 AQALAGL
+350 VQALAGL

-364 AVGGAYLT
+364 SVGGAYMT

-411 EAVLARLGILELKDR
+411 EAILARLGILELKDR

-506 RVLAFYPLNKAGI
+506 RVLAFYPLNNAGI
-519 ERVSSYFLQE
+519 ERVSAYFLQE

-544 SKILQYAGAHRRTI
+544 GKILQYAGEHRRTI
-558 YKAALCMT
+558 YQAAFCMT

-572 IIPYLLVYTILEQV
+572 IVPYLLVYTILEQV
-586 LNGSVPTLAGSGKML
+586 LNGSVPTVAGSGKML
-601 AGILLAEIVYAVFYM
+601 AGILLAEIVYAVLYM

-646 GKVREMGSGA
+646 GKIREMGSGA
-656 IKKLFTD
+656 IKKLFID

-691 TILVIDWQL
+691 FLLVIDWQL
-700 ALLTC
+700 ALVTC

-713 ISGQMYRVGVEQMGS
+713 VSGQMYRVGIDQMGS

-825 GIAPLLLRCM
+825 GIAPLLLRCI

-845 YKIQALEKAFDS
+845 YKIQALEKAFD
-857 CGGVNTPTLCVVTK
+857 
-871 GIKPDCNHLMRT
+871 
-883 THPDDCVGVVDYP
+883 YP
-896 ELKTGTAPFSGTGH
+896 ELKTGAAAFSGTGH
-910 DIEFRNVR
+910 SIEFRNVR

-1007 GKKGATDEEIIAAA
+1007 GKKDATDDEVIAAA
-1021 KKTQADEFIRELP
+1021 KKAQVDSFIRELP
-1034 DGYATLAGEAGSKL
+1034 NGYATLAGEAGSKL

-1080 ENEQKMNQAIFEI
+1080 ENEQKMNQAIREI

-1106 KSIMNANRIIVL
+1106 QSIMNADRIIVL
-1118 KDGRIAASGCHAELI
+1118 KDGRIAASGRHAQLI
-1133 KNCPEYQNLWR
+1133 ETCTEYQHLWR

-1155 GKEKKTL
+1155 GKEDSPL

>member
-1 MITLQ
+1 MINFK

-30 DGEFIVLCGESGCG
+30 DGEFVVLCGESGCG

-59 YEGEMSGSVM
+59 YEGGMSGSVM

-160 ADPRVFVLDEPSS
+160 ADPQVFVLDEPSS

-192 AGKTVIIAEHRLY
+192 AGKTVVIAEHRLY

-221 IERIFTRDEMKALT
+221 IERIFTRDEMKALS

-243 LRLTDMQ
+243 LRLTNME

-260 AARETPVK
+260 AAQKTPVK
-268 CSTPK
+268 SSTPK

-297 SSESQLVSKP
+297 SPESQLVSKP
-307 ALEALDITCGYGS
+307 ALEALDVTCGYGS
-320 TRVLDIERLAL
+320 TRVLDIERLVL

-465 MERFGSLLRELQTSA
+465 MERFGSLLRDLQTSA

-638 ENLERKPL
+638 ENLERKLL

-713 ISGQMYRVGVEQMGS
+713 VSGQMYRVGVEQMGS

-818 LAICLSF
+818 LIICLSF

-845 YKIQALEKAFDS
+845 YKIQALEKAFD
-857 CGGVNTPTLCVVTK
+857 
-871 GIKPDCNHLMRT
+871 
-883 THPDDCVGVVDYP
+883 YP
-896 ELKTGTAPFSGTGH
+896 ELKTGMAPFSGMGH

-926 LKDVSFTA
+926 LKNVSFTA

-974 IREMSLEALNE
+974 IRDMSLEALNE

-1021 KKTQADEFIRELP
+1021 KKAQADEFIRELP

-1080 ENEQKMNQAIFEI
+1080 ENEQKMNQAIREI

-1106 KSIMNANRIIVL
+1106 QSIMNADRIIVL

-1133 KNCPEYQNLWR
+1133 KACPEYRHLWR

-1155 GKEKKTL
+1155 GKEGRPL

>member
-30 DGEFIVLCGESGCG
+30 DGEFVVLCGESGCG

-100 LDTTGELVFG
+100 LDTTGEFVFG

-160 ADPRVFVLDEPSS
+160 AGPRVFVLDEPSS

-184 RMLVKIKA
+184 RMLTKIKA
-192 AGKTVIIAEHRLY
+192 AGKTVVIAEHRLY

-221 IERIFTRDEMKALT
+221 IERIFTRDEMKALS

-243 LRLTDMQ
+243 LRLTNMQ
-250 SLAVLARKED
+250 SLAVLAGKED
-260 AARETPVK
+260 AAQETPVK
-268 CSTPK
+268 GSTPK
-273 TAAKDGAPITDTEL
+273 TAAKDGAPITDTEQ
-287 SGEQPVKNNA
+287 SGEQPVKSIA
-297 SSESQLVSKP
+297 PSESQPVSKP
-307 ALEALDITCGYGS
+307 ALEALDVTCGYGS

-445 CAKKDLLIFDEP
+445 CAKKDVLIFDEP

-465 MERFGSLLRELQTSA
+465 MERFGSLLRDLQTSA

-691 TILVIDWQL
+691 TIFVIDWQL

-713 ISGQMYRVGVEQMGS
+713 VSGQMYRVGVEQMGS

-794 ILLYSLPF
+794 LLLYSLPF

-818 LAICLSF
+818 LIICLSF

-845 YKIQALEKAFDS
+845 YKIQALEKAFD
-857 CGGVNTPTLCVVTK
+857 
-871 GIKPDCNHLMRT
+871 
-883 THPDDCVGVVDYP
+883 YP

-910 DIEFRNVR
+910 SIEFRNVR

-1021 KKTQADEFIRELP
+1021 KKAQADEFIRELP

-1080 ENEQKMNQAIFEI
+1080 ENEQKMNQAIGEI

-1133 KNCPEYQNLWR
+1133 KTCTEYQHLWR

-1155 GKEKKTL
+1155 GKEGSPL

>member
-30 DGEFIVLCGESGCG
+30 DGEFVVLCGESGCG

-160 ADPRVFVLDEPSS
+160 ADPQVFVLDEPSS

-192 AGKTVIIAEHRLY
+192 AGKTVVIAEHRLY

-221 IERIFTRDEMKALT
+221 IERIFTRDEMKALS
-235 ESDLTALG
+235 EFDLTALG

-250 SLAVLARKED
+250 SLAALARKES

-268 CSTPK
+268 GSTPK
-273 TAAKDGAPITDTEL
+273 TAAKDGAPITDTEQ
-287 SGEQPVKNNA
+287 SGEQPVKSIA
-297 SSESQLVSKP
+297 PSESQLVSKP
-307 ALEALDITCGYGS
+307 ALEALDVTCGYGS

-445 CAKKDLLIFDEP
+445 CAKKDVLIFDEP

-465 MERFGSLLRELQTSA
+465 MERFGSLLRDLQTSA

-558 YKAALCMT
+558 YQAALCMT

-713 ISGQMYRVGVEQMGS
+713 VSGQMYRVGVEQMGS

-818 LAICLSF
+818 LIICLSF

-845 YKIQALEKAFDS
+845 YKIQALEKAFD
-857 CGGVNTPTLCVVTK
+857 
-871 GIKPDCNHLMRT
+871 
-883 THPDDCVGVVDYP
+883 YP
-896 ELKTGTAPFSGTGH
+896 ELKTGTAPFSGMGH

-960 YDVSGGEVLIGGQN
+960 YDVSGGEVLIGRQN
-974 IREMSLEALNE
+974 IRDMSLEALNE

-1007 GKKGATDEEIIAAA
+1007 GKKDATDEEIIAAA
-1021 KKTQADEFIRELP
+1021 KKAQADEFIRELP
-1034 DGYATLAGEAGSKL
+1034 NGYATLAGEAGSKL
-1048 SGGQRQRIAFA
+1048 AGGQRQRIAFA

-1080 ENEQKMNQAIFEI
+1080 ENEQKMNQAIGEI

-1133 KNCPEYQNLWR
+1133 KACPEYQNLWR

>member
-1 MITLQ
+1 MINFK

-30 DGEFIVLCGESGCG
+30 DGEFVVLCGESGCG

-221 IERIFTRDEMKALT
+221 IERIFTRDEMKALS

-250 SLAVLARKED
+250 FLAALARKED

-268 CSTPK
+268 GSTPPE
-273 TAAKDGAPITDTEL
+273 T
-287 SGEQPVKNNA
+287 QP
-297 SSESQLVSKP
+297 VSKP
-307 ALEALDITCGYGS
+307 ALEALDVTCGYGS

-465 MERFGSLLRELQTSA
+465 MERFGSLLRDLQTSA

-558 YKAALCMT
+558 YQAALCMT

-713 ISGQMYRVGVEQMGS
+713 VSGQMYRVGVEQMGS

-818 LAICLSF
+818 LIICLSF

-845 YKIQALEKAFDS
+845 YKIQALEKAFD
-857 CGGVNTPTLCVVTK
+857 
-871 GIKPDCNHLMRT
+871 
-883 THPDDCVGVVDYP
+883 YP
-896 ELKTGTAPFSGTGH
+896 ELKTGMAPFSGMGH

-926 LKDVSFTA
+926 LKNVSFTA

-974 IREMSLEALNE
+974 IRDMSLEALNE

-1021 KKTQADEFIRELP
+1021 KKAQADEFIRELP

-1080 ENEQKMNQAIFEI
+1080 ENEQKMNQAISEI

-1133 KNCPEYQNLWR
+1133 KTCPEYQNLWR

-1155 GKEKKTL
+1155 GK

>member
-20 GVSEIDLTIK
+20 GVSGIDLTIK
-30 DGEFIVLCGESGCG
+30 DGEFVVLCGESGCG

-160 ADPRVFVLDEPSS
+160 ADPGVFVLDEPSS

-192 AGKTVIIAEHRLY
+192 AGKTVVIAEHRLY

-221 IERIFTRDEMKALT
+221 IERIFTRDEMKALS

-260 AARETPVK
+260 TAQETPIK
-268 CSTPK
+268 GSTPK

-287 SGEQPVKNNA
+287 SGEQQVKNNA
-297 SSESQLVSKP
+297 PLESQLVSKP
-307 ALEALDITCGYGS
+307 ALEALDVTCGYGS

-372 AEERSKRSFMVM
+372 AEERSTCSFMVM

-445 CAKKDLLIFDEP
+445 CAKKDVLIFDEP

-465 MERFGSLLRELQTSA
+465 MERFGSLLRDLQTSA

-586 LNGSVPTLAGSGKML
+586 LNGSVPTLAESGKML

-646 GKVREMGSGA
+646 GKVREMGSGV

-713 ISGQMYRVGVEQMGS
+713 VSGQMYRVGVEQMGS

-818 LAICLSF
+818 LIICLSF

-845 YKIQALEKAFDS
+845 YKIQALEKAFD
-857 CGGVNTPTLCVVTK
+857 
-871 GIKPDCNHLMRT
+871 
-883 THPDDCVGVVDYP
+883 YP

-910 DIEFRNVR
+910 SIEFRNVR

-974 IREMSLEALNE
+974 IRDMSLEALNE

-1021 KKTQADEFIRELP
+1021 KKAQADEFIRELP

-1080 ENEQKMNQAIFEI
+1080 ENEQKMNQAIDEI

-1133 KNCPEYQNLWR
+1133 ETCPEYQNLRR
-1144 ISEETADWTVR
+1144 ISEETTDWTVR
-1155 GKEKKTL
+1155 GK

>member
-1 MITLQ
+1 MINFK

-30 DGEFIVLCGESGCG
+30 DGEFVVLCGESGCG

-59 YEGEMSGSVM
+59 YEGEISGSVM

-160 ADPRVFVLDEPSS
+160 ADPQVFVLDEPSS

-192 AGKTVIIAEHRLY
+192 AGKTVVIAEHRLY

-221 IERIFTRDEMKALT
+221 IERIFTRDEMKALS

-250 SLAVLARKED
+250 SLAVLARKEY
-260 AARETPVK
+260 AARETSVK
-268 CSTPK
+268 SSTPPE
-273 TAAKDGAPITDTEL
+273 T
-287 SGEQPVKNNA
+287 QP
-297 SSESQLVSKP
+297 VSKP
-307 ALEALDITCGYGS
+307 ALEALDVTCGYGS

-331 PEHSI
+331 PERSI

-445 CAKKDLLIFDEP
+445 CAKKDVLIFDEP

-465 MERFGSLLRELQTSA
+465 MERFGSLLRDLQTSA

-713 ISGQMYRVGVEQMGS
+713 VSGQMYRVGVEQMGS

-818 LAICLSF
+818 LIICLSF

-845 YKIQALEKAFDS
+845 YKIQALEKAFD
-857 CGGVNTPTLCVVTK
+857 
-871 GIKPDCNHLMRT
+871 
-883 THPDDCVGVVDYP
+883 YP

-910 DIEFRNVR
+910 SIEFRNVR

-974 IREMSLEALNE
+974 IRDMSLEALNE

-1021 KKTQADEFIRELP
+1021 KKAQADEFIRELP

-1080 ENEQKMNQAIFEI
+1080 ENEQKMNQAIGEI

-1106 KSIMNANRIIVL
+1106 KSIMNANRIILL

-1133 KNCPEYQNLWR
+1133 KTSPEYQNLWR

-1155 GKEKKTL
+1155 GK

>member
-1 MITLQ
+1 MINLK
-6 NVSFSYSGEHGTGD
+6 NVSFSYSGEHGSGD
-20 GVSEIDLTIK
+20 GIDGIDLTIK
-30 DGEFIVLCGESGCG
+30 DGECIVLCGESGCG

-59 YEGEMSGSVM
+59 YEGTMTGVVM
-69 IGDVC
+69 IGDRC
-74 VNTEN
+74 INTES
-79 LSDIA
+79 LSDTA
-84 ALTGSV
+84 VLVGSV

-118 EQIQQRL
+118 EQIKQRL
-125 EKTKRDLQLDN
+125 EKTKDDMQLDT

-143 ELSGGEKQQIAC
+143 ELSGGEKQQVAC

-160 ADPRVFVLDEPSS
+160 SDPSVFVLDEPSS

-184 RMLVKIKA
+184 RMLAKIKA
-192 AGKTVIIAEHRLY
+192 EGKTIVIAEHRLY
-205 YLMDVA
+205 YLMDLA
-211 DRFIYMRSGK
+211 DRFVYMSGGK
-221 IERIFTRDEMKALT
+221 IEHIFTREEMKMLG
-235 ESDLTALG
+235 ESDLVKLG

-250 SLAVLARKED
+250 SLAVLAQKEE
-260 AARETPVK
+260 AAGGSPVK
-268 CSTPK
+268 KRAP
-273 TAAKDGAPITDTEL
+273 TAPSI
-287 SGEQPVKNNA
+287 
-297 SSESQLVSKP
+297 
-307 ALEALDITCGYGS
+307 EALDVTCSYGA

-350 AQALAGL
+350 AQAVAGL

-364 AVGGAYLT
+364 AVGGAYMS

-396 LEEVMMNTGASAADA
+396 LEEVMMNADSSVEDA
-411 EAVLARLGILELKDR
+411 ESILARLGIFELKDR

-465 MERFGSLLRELQTSA
+465 MERFGSLLRDLQTQV

-506 RVLAFYPLNKAGI
+506 SVLAFYPLNDAGI
-519 ERVSSYFLQE
+519 ARVSAYFLQE

-537 RDKQSSI
+537 RDTQSSI
-544 SKILQYAGAHRRTI
+544 GKILHYTGEHRRKI
-558 YKAALCMT
+558 YQAALCMFIA
-566 LGAAAS
+566 AAAS
-572 IIPYLLVYTILEQV
+572 IVPYLFVYTIIEQV
-586 LNGSVPTLAGSGKML
+586 LNGSVPTLVGSGKLL
-601 AGILLAEIVYAVFYM
+601 AGILLVELTYAVLYL
-616 YGFQLSHR
+616 YGLQLSHR
-624 AAYNTLENIRRFLQ
+624 AAYNTLENIRCFLQ
-638 ENLERKPL
+638 EKLEGKPL
-646 GKVREMGSGA
+646 GKVRELGSGV

-663 DIESIELLLAHMIP
+663 DIESIELLLAHIIP
-677 EGIANLTVAVFALV
+677 EGIANLTVAVFALGF
-691 TILVIDWQL
+691 ILVIDWQL

-713 ISGQMYRVGVEQMGS
+713 VSGQMYRVGVEQMGS

-735 LNNTIIEY
+735 LNNTIVEY
-743 VNGMEV
+743 VHGMEV
-749 VRVFNRQDE
+749 VRVFNRQGE

-779 VSFPWM
+779 VSLPWM
-785 ALYGSLFSN
+785 ALYGSLFSS
-794 ILLYSLPF
+794 IVLDSLPF
-802 GTLLI
+802 GALLV
-807 LLGQLTLARYI
+807 LLGQLTLVRYI
-818 LAICLSF
+818 LIICISF
-825 GIAPLLLRCM
+825 GISPLLLRCIG
-835 SFIGAVPQAS
+835 FIGAVPQVS
-845 YKIQALEKAFDS
+845 YKIQSLEKA
-857 CGGVNTPTLCVVTK
+857 L
-871 GIKPDCNHLMRT
+871 
-883 THPDDCVGVVDYP
+883 DYP
-896 ELKTGTAPFSGTGH
+896 ELKTGTAPFCGTGH

-926 LKDVSFTA
+926 LKGLSFTA
-934 QERQMTALVGASG
+934 AENRMTALVGTSG

-960 YDVSGGEVLIGGQN
+960 YDVSDGEVLIGGQN

-1007 GKKGATDEEIIAAA
+1007 GKKGATDEEVIAAA
-1021 KKTQADEFIRELP
+1021 KKAQADDFIRELP
-1034 DGYATLAGEAGSKL
+1034 NGYETLAGASGGKL
-1048 SGGQRQRIAFA
+1048 SGGQRQRIVFA
-1059 RAILKDAPIVIL
+1059 RAILKDAPVIIL

-1080 ENEQKMNQAIFEI
+1080 ENEQKMNQAIHEI
-1093 VRDKTVI
+1093 IRDKTVI

-1106 KSIMNANRIIVL
+1106 QSIMNADRIIVL
-1118 KDGRIAASGCHAELI
+1118 KDGGIAASGRHAELI
-1133 KNCPEYQNLWR
+1133 EACTEYQNLWR
-1144 ISEETADWTVR
+1144 ISEETADWAVR
-1155 GKEKKTL
+1155 KRHSR